1 MDIKP
6 VFTVERF
13 QDVYDELF
21 PLLHEHYD
29 EISLHKKKGYPL
41 VPAVSL
47 YRAMQDADQ
56 LVMMIGRLQGKIVAY
71 FVVFVRPSI
80 HYQTCL
86 EAIGDIFFVEQSRR
100 GAAIGLQ
107 LFEATERELKRRGV
121 NLFMAG
127 EKLAFPATA
136 LFKRRGFE
144 PIETKHAK
152 WL

>member
-1 MDIKP
+1 MTKP

-21 PLLHEHYD
+21 PLLHKHYD
-29 EISLHKKKGYPL
+29 EISLHKKQGYDLKPNI
-41 VPAVSL
+41 AL

-56 LVMMIGRLQGKIVAY
+56 LTMMIGRLDGRIVAY

-80 HYQTCL
+80 HYGDCM
-86 EAIGDIFFVEQSRR
+86 EGVGDIFFVEPGLR
-100 GAAIGLQ
+100 GLMYGLA
-107 LFEATERELKRRGV
+107 LFEATENELKRRGV
-121 NLFMAG
+121 KCFMAG

-136 LFKRRGFE
+136 LFERRGFE
-144 PIETKHAK
+144 PIERKFAK

>member
-1 MDIKP
+1 MDKP
-6 VFTVERF
+6 VFSVERF
-13 QDVYDELF
+13 QDVYDELL

-29 EISLHKKKGYPL
+29 EISLHKKKGYAL
-41 VPAVSL
+41 KPAVSL

-56 LVMMIGRLQGKIVAY
+56 LVMMIGRLNGLIVAY

-80 HYQTCL
+80 HYADCL
-86 EAIGDIFFVEQSRR
+86 EGIGDIFYCRPDRR

-136 LFKRRGFE
+136 LFTRRGFE
-144 PIETKHAK
+144 PIERKFAK